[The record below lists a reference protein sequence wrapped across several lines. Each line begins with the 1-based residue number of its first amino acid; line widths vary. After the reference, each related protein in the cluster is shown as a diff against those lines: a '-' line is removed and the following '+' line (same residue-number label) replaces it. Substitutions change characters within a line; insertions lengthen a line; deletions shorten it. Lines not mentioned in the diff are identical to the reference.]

1 MKRAEQNP
9 QCNNCNVRAT
19 ELEVY
24 MNLKKVGNNVLLAI
38 CDAEILGR
46 TLREGKIVFAVK
58 EEFYRGA
65 KVNVEEA
72 VDMIG
77 NSTIV
82 NMIGRN
88 VVGKAIER
96 GYVHPE
102 AVLNIEGVPH
112 AQIVKI

>member
-1 MKRAEQNP
+1 
-9 QCNNCNVRAT
+9 
-19 ELEVY
+19 
-24 MNLKKVGNNVLLAI
+24 MNLKKVDRNVLLAI

-46 TLREGKIVFAVK
+46 TLCEGKIVFHVK
-58 EEFYRGA
+58 EDFYKGA

-72 VDMIG
+72 VSMIE

-82 NMIGRN
+82 NMVGKN
-88 VVGKAIER
+88 VVKKAVQR

>member
-1 MKRAEQNP
+1 M
-9 QCNNCNVRAT
+9 
-19 ELEVY
+19 LEVY
-24 MNLKKVGNNVLLAI
+24 LNLRKVGNNVLLAI
-38 CDAEILGR
+38 CDTEILGKI
-46 TLREGKIVFAVK
+46 LREGKIVFNVK

-65 KVNVEEA
+65 RVTVEEA
-72 VDMIG
+72 LALIA

-82 NMIGRN
+82 NM
-88 VVGKAIER
+88 VGKNIVQKAIEK